1 MSAVS
6 ANVEPNFTGIPSSQ
20 TAAPTASTAADA
32 LALTGRVSRPAPV
45 RVSDAPA
52 RRRLPSPLELPLQA
66 VHPQSGLC
74 SLTGGLPVYM
84 TSMRPLLPFAALV
97 CLLLISPAAWPQ
109 LAPSPDAPPV
119 STAPPP
125 SPEESSPVA
134 TLKMNVNLV
143 DLFFTVKDKSG
154 ELVPHLT
161 KEDCSVLEDKVPQ
174 TLKSFVAE
182 TNQPLTLGIMLD
194 TSGSQ
199 ERVLPL
205 EQEAG
210 SQFLQSVLR
219 SKDEAF
225 LISFDVNVDL
235 LQDFTNSPR
244 QLAHAMNKAQ
254 INTAGGNG
262 GAGIP
267 GAGGGTVPTIGDP
280 KGTLL
285 YDAIDLAANEKL
297 NQESGR
303 KAMIILTD
311 GQDEGSRTKI
321 ADAIAAAQK
330 ANVIVYVILI
340 ADVESYWGAGM
351 GYYGYSAAKRIAEE
365 TGGRVINV
373 GNNGKKLAAAF
384 QQIEDELRTQYVAS
398 YTPTND
404 KLDGTFRHI
413 AVQCKGDGLKVQVRK
428 GYYAMAPQN

>member
-1 MSAVS
+1 MSTRPSVSLSFGVAVL
-6 ANVEPNFTGIPSSQ
+6 V
-20 TAAPTASTAADA
+20 
-32 LALTGRVSRPAPV
+32 L
-45 RVSDAPA
+45 
-52 RRRLPSPLELPLQA
+52 
-66 VHPQSGLC
+66 SGL
-74 SLTGGLPVYM
+74 S
-84 TSMRPLLPFAALV
+84 AA
-97 CLLLISPAAWPQ
+97 ARAQ

-119 STAPPP
+119 STAPAP
-125 SPEESSPVA
+125 SPDETAVA

-143 DLFFTVKDKSG
+143 DLFFTVKDKNG

-161 KEDCSVLEDKVPQ
+161 RNDCTVLEDKVPQ

-182 TNQPLTLGIMLD
+182 TDQPLTLGILLD

-199 ERVLPL
+199 ENVLPL
-205 EQEAG
+205 EQDAG
-210 SQFLQSVLR
+210 SQFLQRVLR

-225 LISFDVNVDL
+225 LVSFDVNVDL
-235 LQDFTNSPR
+235 LQDFTNSAH

-285 YDAIDLAANEKL
+285 YDAINLASNEKL

-303 KAMIILTD
+303 KALIILTD
-311 GQDEGSRTKI
+311 GEDQGSRTKI
-321 ADAIAAAQK
+321 GEAIAAAQK

-340 ADVESYWGAGM
+340 ADRGFYGGFNM
-351 GYYGYSAAKRIAEE
+351 GYSGYSAAKRISDE
-365 TGGRVINV
+365 TGGRLIDV
-373 GNNGKKLAAAF
+373 GNNGKKLEAAF

-398 YTPTND
+398 YTPSNI
-404 KLDGTFRHI
+404 KLDETFRRI
-413 AVQCKGDGLKVQVRK
+413 SVQCGEGTKVQVRK
-428 GYYAMAPQN
+428 GYYAVAPQN